1 MYPYIKDING
11 YELLAAKT
19 SWFTTLK
26 EVDL

>member
-1 MYPYIKDING
+1 MYSYIKDINP

-26 EVDL
+26 EINL